1 MDHESEVI
9 KQQMEQ
15 TRSALAEKL
24 ETLEEHVTST
34 VRNTTEAVTG
44 TVETVK
50 GAVEDTVESV
60 KDAVSNTMETVGESV
75 EQVKEAFDLNKQ
87 MQEHPW
93 LMMGGGVVVGYLGTC
108 LLETGCNQVSHAMT
122 RSVAPPPSSTT
133 LRAEAGGDGR
143 TRPAASTPS
152 EPSTWDRVAEAMAP
166 AADQLKGLAFGVA
179 TAMLGRMILD
189 AVPDTLKGE
198 VEQVINEVTKA
209 VGGKPLPSVLHTNPA
224 ESRASAPPPRP

>member
-60 KDAVSNTMETVGESV
+60 KGAVSNTMETVEESV
-75 EQVKEAFDLNKQ
+75 EHVKEAFDLNKQ
-87 MQEHPW
+87 MQTHPW

-108 LLETGCNQVSHAMT
+108 LLETGYNRVSQEMT
-122 RSVAPPPSSTT
+122 RSVAPPPSSTNF
-133 LRAEAGGDGR
+133 RPEGGGDGR
-143 TRPAASTPS
+143 NRPTASTPS
-152 EPSTWDRVAEAMAP
+152 EPSTWDKVTEALAP
-166 AADQLKGLAFGVA
+166 AADQIKGLAFGVA
-179 TAMLGRMILD
+179 TAMLGRMILE
-189 AVPDTLKGE
+189 AVPPSLKGE
-198 VEQVINEVTKA
+198 VEQVIDEVTKA
-209 VGGKPLPSVLHTNPA
+209 VGGKPLPSFLHANPA
-224 ESRASAPPPRP
+224 ESRASQPPPRP